1 MREKN
6 NDLYGVIEN
15 LMEKYTQYADL
26 FAPLLETHKIDP
38 KIWCFDWSSLFYHKL

>member
-1 MREKN
+1 MYQEPILRGKLQEMREKN

-38 KIWCFDWSSLFYHKL
+38 KI